1 MLELQQEGCHNIN
14 FVTPTHNI
22 PQILKA
28 LVLAAEN
35 GLKIPLVY
43 NSSGYDSVETLRL
56 LEGIFDIYLPDARYA
71 DNQTALKLSQAK
83 DYWEI
88 NQQALKE
95 LQRQVGIAQLNP
107 DEIIE
112 KGLIIRHLVLPN
124 KLSGTGKI
132 MAFIARELGPDT
144 YISLMSQYF
153 PCHKAKDY
161 PELTR
166 RLTLEEYQEAM
177 DIMHSHGL
185 HNGWVQ
191 DEQGLDRFAGTN
203 IKTNL

>member
-1 MLELQQEGCHNIN
+1 M
-14 FVTPTHNI
+14 
-22 PQILKA
+22 
-28 LVLAAEN
+28 
-35 GLKIPLVY
+35 
-43 NSSGYDSVETLRL
+43 
-56 LEGIFDIYLPDARYA
+56 
-71 DNQTALKLSQAK
+71 
-83 DYWEI
+83 
-88 NQQALKE
+88 
-95 LQRQVGIAQLNP
+95 QRQVGGTRFNP

-112 KGLIIRHLVLPN
+112 KGLLIRHLVLPN
-124 KLSGTGKI
+124 KLSGTGEI
-132 MAFIARELGPDT
+132 MAFIAQELGPDT

-161 PELTR
+161 PELAQ

-191 DEQGLDRFAGTN
+191 DEQGLDRFAGVN

>member
-1 MLELQQEGCHNIN
+1 M
-14 FVTPTHNI
+14 
-22 PQILKA
+22 
-28 LVLAAEN
+28 
-35 GLKIPLVY
+35 Y

-95 LQRQVGIAQLNP
+95 LQRQVGIAQFNP

-124 KLSGTGKI
+124 KLSGTGEI
-132 MAFIARELGPDT
+132 MAFIAQQLGPDT

-166 RLTLEEYQEAM
+166 KLTREEYQEAV
-177 DIMHSHGL
+177 DIMHSYSL

-191 DEQGLDRFAGTN
+191 DEQGLDRFAGIN
-203 IKTNL
+203 IKPTLM

>member
-95 LQRQVGIAQLNP
+95 LQRQVELPSLIPMKSSKRPDNPASGPAQ
-107 DEIIE
+107 
-112 KGLIIRHLVLPN
+112 
-124 KLSGTGKI
+124 
-132 MAFIARELGPDT
+132 
-144 YISLMSQYF
+144 
-153 PCHKAKDY
+153 
-161 PELTR
+161 
-166 RLTLEEYQEAM
+166 
-177 DIMHSHGL
+177 
-185 HNGWVQ
+185 
-191 DEQGLDRFAGTN
+191 
-203 IKTNL
+203 